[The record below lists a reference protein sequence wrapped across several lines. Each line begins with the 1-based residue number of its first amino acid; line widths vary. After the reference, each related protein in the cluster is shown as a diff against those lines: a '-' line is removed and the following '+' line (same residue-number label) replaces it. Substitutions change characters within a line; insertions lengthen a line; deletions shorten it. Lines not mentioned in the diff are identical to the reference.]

1 MSEQFDVI
9 VAGAGMAGELA
20 AIMAAKGGAK
30 TILLD
35 RNDAQEAGKKT
46 NWGWV
51 CGDACAKAHIDFIE
65 KEAGIKLSAPEIDHK
80 VDGVYV
86 LSPNMKNKF
95 LFDGEGYTLDRPKY
109 ARRMTNEAVKAGAD
123 YRPKHEVEGP
133 VIENGELVG
142 VFGKD
147 KNTQHFEIRARVI
160 IDCLGMASTLRR
172 RLPPN
177 EFIEKDVSID
187 DIESTGRYIARFD
200 HTGEDLNFYDP
211 KNAIIHL
218 NQQLA
223 PGGYGW
229 VFPKSDG
236 KINIGI
242 GVEKKSLDM
251 RNKKMGKADTLH
263 KLIDEYVAWN
273 PILKNMNV
281 DETDHN
287 GKGYWSVAVRRQ
299 FDSLVYKN
307 YMGAGD
313 TMTMPNPISAG
324 GIGPAMVAGI
334 LAGKTAAE
342 AIAAKDTSMEFLWRY
357 NQRFNDAYGNKTAG
371 LEVFRIFLQS
381 LNNEQIDYG
390 MAHFLTKEETT
401 AMAYGLV
408 PEITLA
414 STFSKVLSGLGNIS
428 AFKNLIFAHSKM
440 KKLIEM
446 YKKYPKSIGE
456 FKAWRESVT
465 REIAEA
471 KARFPPNPV

>member
-1 MSEQFDVI
+1 
-9 VAGAGMAGELA
+9 
-20 AIMAAKGGAK
+20 
-30 TILLD
+30 
-35 RNDAQEAGKKT
+35 
-46 NWGWV
+46 
-51 CGDACAKAHIDFIE
+51 
-65 KEAGIKLSAPEIDHK
+65 
-80 VDGVYV
+80 
-86 LSPNMKNKF
+86 
-95 LFDGEGYTLDRPKY
+95 
-109 ARRMTNEAVKAGAD
+109 
-123 YRPKHEVEGP
+123 
-133 VIENGELVG
+133 
-142 VFGKD
+142 
-147 KNTQHFEIRARVI
+147 
-160 IDCLGMASTLRR
+160 
-172 RLPPN
+172 
-177 EFIEKDVSID
+177 
-187 DIESTGRYIARFD
+187 
-200 HTGEDLNFYDP
+200 
-211 KNAIIHL
+211 
-218 NQQLA
+218 
-223 PGGYGW
+223 
-229 VFPKSDG
+229 
-236 KINIGI
+236 
-242 GVEKKSLDM
+242 
-251 RNKKMGKADTLH
+251 MGKADTLH

-273 PILKNMNV
+273 PILKNMKV

-287 GKGYWSVAVRRQ
+287 GKGYCSVAVRRQ